1 MPFGIALIAA
11 ALATTAAP
19 DPKQSF
25 GNAMGAA
32 LQADEVKAL
41 AALDGVDLSS
51 LPERDRAAATCM
63 RERFGPNSRPAP
75 AASASLTDRA
85 LAIYRDYWHTAITHP
100 ERRAAEEQRLETRVR
115 TLLKAPKQA
124 DLDALEPLLSEALK
138 KEGVHSLQGRTGLLR
153 ELMIWGKQDEKVVP
167 VDLPDGQY
175 RAKVEYLNG
184 FKSFGW
190 SEYATCGRAATGGWA
205 TEEALFAVVPRYES
219 LDGEEF
225 KVSFLG
231 HETQHFSDKAR
242 FKDLKPWELEYRA
255 KLVELAFADTTRTKV
270 LKRFIVDQGIDPES
284 PHSYA
289 DRAVLSDLVKRL
301 QLKSADDLFTVDLAR
316 LHEAARATLLE
327 DSRKRAAAQAVP
339 IPTN

>member
-11 ALATTAAP
+11 ALATAAAP

-25 GNAMGAA
+25 ASAMGAA

-41 AALDGVDLSS
+41 AALDGVDLST
-51 LPERDRAAATCM
+51 LPARDQAAATCM
-63 RERFGPNSRPAP
+63 RDRFGPKSRPAP
-75 AASASLTDRA
+75 AASASLADRS
-85 LAIYRDYWHTAITHP
+85 LAIYRDYWHTAMIHP
-100 ERRAAEEQRLETRVR
+100 ERRATEEKKLEARLRG
-115 TLLKAPKQA
+115 LLKAPKKA
-124 DLDALEPLLSEALK
+124 DLDALEPLLSDALK

-175 RAKVEYLNG
+175 RTKVEYLDG

-219 LDGEEF
+219 LDSEEF

-231 HETQHFSDKAR
+231 HETQHFSDKGR
-242 FKDLKPWELEYRA
+242 FKNLKDWELEYRA
-255 KLVELAFADTTRTKV
+255 KLVELAFADTTRNKV
-270 LKRFIVDQGIDPES
+270 LKRFTVDQGDDPAS

-289 DRAVLSDLVKRL
+289 NRAVLSDMVKRL
-301 QLKSADDLFTVDLAR
+301 QLSSADDLFTVDLAR
-316 LHEAARATLLE
+316 LHAAARETLLE
-327 DSRKRAAAQAVP
+327 DSQRRAAAS
-339 IPTN
+339 NR